1 MNKAILIGRLTRD
14 PELRYTSSGRAV
26 CQFSI
31 AINRT
36 YTNQQ
41 GQREKDFINCVVW
54 DKQAE
59 NLAKYVTKGRLVA
72 VDGRIQTRNYDN
84 NEGKKVYVTEVLAN
98 SIQFLES
105 KNSAQGNDIGGQNP
119 FDSMPE
125 PTYPTN
131 SVNNTSMNTNTD
143 NGVSVEKDPFESFGE
158 SIEISDNDLPF

>member
-31 AINRT
+31 AISRN

-41 GQREKDFINCVVW
+41 GQRDTDFINCVVW

-59 NLAKYVTKGRLVA
+59 NLAKYITKGRLIA

-98 SIQFLES
+98 NIQFLES
-105 KNSAQGNDIGGQNP
+105 KNSGQGNNSESNP
-119 FDSMPE
+119 FDSIPE
-125 PTYPTN
+125 PNYPTSN
-131 SVNNTSMNTNTD
+131 DETNTES
-143 NGVSVEKDPFESFGE
+143 VSVEKDPFESFGE